1 MFILRTDHQQF
12 RSREVEFAYR
22 KCFDAPPLPDDFNAT
37 NQTLNNGQNTTK
49 PQNTSQQANQ
59 TARKNQTNQTQA
71 GNTTTG
77 NGTAAGNGHD
87 GPGQPAPCLPALALI
102 PLAQLALLAG
112 GMKTDLGYFSANPP

>member
-1 MFILRTDHQQF
+1 MIFRALSDH
-12 RSREVEFAYR
+12 FAYH
-22 KCFDAPPLPDDFNAT
+22 PNEVLW
-37 NQTLNNGQNTTK
+37 
-49 PQNTSQQANQ
+49 NTSQPANQ

-77 NGTAAGNGHD
+77 NGAAAGNGHD
-87 GPGQPAPCLPALALI
+87 SPGQPAPCLPALALI